1 LLPPDADRSIVIRLG
16 TMARHYG
23 ALARFVRG
31 VDFPAHEWR
40 PVRLSRPTLPVSLR
54 VYGLVAKDRALL
66 WLHDPLAFRVVDG
79 KPVRGPNQA
88 AVSANVIGL
97 DDGAYEVD
105 WWDTTTGEVVR
116 KHKGTV
122 RHLRHFGYGLELK
135 PPEFWGDIAA
145 RVARAAN

>member
-1 LLPPDADRSIVIRLG
+1 MYWWWHNYVEPYNLY
-16 TMARHYG
+16 RHYG
-23 ALARFVRG
+23 PLARFVRG

-88 AVSANVIGL
+88 GASANVIGL

-116 KHKGTV
+116 KEKGTV